1 MPKLDRHTLPVS
13 VSDAL
18 FHHKDT
24 DRTERIVMPIT
35 RYGNILNAPKVV
47 KTGNQVV
54 GAPFAL
60 MQTGTETV
68 TAEEIRRLC
77 GPIL

>member
-1 MPKLDRHTLPVS
+1 MAKRDRKTLPVS
-13 VSDAL
+13 VSDVL

-24 DRTERIVMPIT
+24 DRTERIAMPIT
-35 RYGNILNAPKVV
+35 RYANVLNSPKVV
-47 KTGNQVV
+47 KTGNQVL

-60 MQTGTETV
+60 MQTGTEVV